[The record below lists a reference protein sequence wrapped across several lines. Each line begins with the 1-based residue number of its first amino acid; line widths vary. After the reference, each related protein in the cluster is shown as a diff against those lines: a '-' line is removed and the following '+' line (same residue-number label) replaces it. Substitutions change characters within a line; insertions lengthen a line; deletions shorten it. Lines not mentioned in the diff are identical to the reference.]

1 MTDLHNSGIG
11 EFLVILAIILACWL
25 SEKVR
30 LLKTDRPHKNNTTD
44 IISNTRSKRKVGN

>member
-11 EFLVILAIILACWL
+11 EFLVILAVILACWL

-30 LLKTDRPHKNNTTD
+30 LLRAGRPYKNNHIN
-44 IISNTRSKRKVGN
+44 IISNGNVKRKVGR